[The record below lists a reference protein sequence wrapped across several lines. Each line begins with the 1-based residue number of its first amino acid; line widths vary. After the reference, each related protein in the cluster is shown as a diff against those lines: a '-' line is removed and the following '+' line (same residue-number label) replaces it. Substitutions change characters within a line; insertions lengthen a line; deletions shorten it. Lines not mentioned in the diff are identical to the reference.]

1 MGDKMNTLYIN
12 QYDDEKIC
20 LKFKYYDRN
29 LIVKIQT
36 PDYISWNVE
45 MRQWEAPYSPN
56 YLDNIKKI
64 FQDEIYIDSTSVE
77 KYQSKRK
84 KIKAKIEYNNLLEKF
99 HELKKELIIQKYR
112 RNTIKS
118 YLKSNVELI
127 RFSKKEPIDVTG
139 EDIKNYLYY
148 LSNEKNYKSTTLD
161 VVINGLKFY
170 YSQILKKKFIYEVER
185 PRKNKYL
192 PTVLNKSEIKAIVKS
207 IDNLKHKTMIL
218 LIYSGGLRV
227 SEASTM
233 RVQDVDFERE
243 TVTIKNSKN
252 RKDRVTLLAA
262 TLVKTLK
269 KYLELYEPKYWLF
282 EGQNRT
288 SHISIRSIQKVFE
301 LAKKKAGV
309 IKETGIH
316 GLRHSFA
323 TNLLEEGTDIRYIQD
338 LLGHASPKTTMIYT
352 HVCTKKLTNIKSPL
366 DGIDLED

>member
-1 MGDKMNTLYIN
+1 MNTLYVN
-12 QYDDEKIC
+12 QYNDEIISMY
-20 LKFKYYDRN
+20 FKYYDRD
-29 LIVKIQT
+29 LIVKIQK
-36 PDYISWNVE
+36 PKCISWNVE
-45 MRQWEAPYSPN
+45 KRRWEAPYSPDA
-56 YLDNIKKI
+56 LDTIKKM
-64 FQDEIYIDSTSVE
+64 FQDEIHIDTTSLE
-77 KYQSKRK
+77 KYQNKRK
-84 KIKAKIEYNNLLEKF
+84 KAKAKIEYNKFLEKF

-127 RFSKKEPIDVTG
+127 RYSKKEPTDITG
-139 EDIKNYLYY
+139 EDIKSYLYY

-192 PTVLNKSEIKAIVKS
+192 PTVLNKSEIKAIVKA
-207 IDNLKHKTMIL
+207 INNLKHKTMIL

-233 RVQDVDFERE
+233 RVQDIDFERE

-252 RKDRVTLLAA
+252 RKGRVTLLAA
-262 TLVKTLK
+262 TLAKTLK

-282 EGQNRT
+282 EGQNRNA
-288 SHISIRSIQKVFE
+288 HISIRSIQKVFE
-301 LAKKKAGV
+301 LAKKKAGI

-366 DGIDLED
+366 DNIDFDD